1 MRIPGRG
8 PGGSVIKATVAAA
21 VTAALAVTGA
31 AAGGAGGKHDG
42 QKTADQPLR
51 VALASNWNKRPPAE
65 FGFSDSGPGFL
76 KAAEEA
82 AQAGSSV
89 ARLAV
94 SWTNVL
100 QLGAK
105 GPLPEWTEQSD
116 SERFNPELGFK
127 NLDQVVEVLRA
138 NGIRPLLTVSDA
150 PPHTNPDVQPNPG
163 LFYIRPPLDRFDG
176 EFAAFYAV
184 LAQRYPDAV
193 LQVWSE
199 PNLEYYGKIP
209 PDRYVELAEA
219 AAAAVH
225 AVNPDQTVI
234 GAAPSPGDNA
244 WRQYLRA
251 VYSSLDPS
259 IEVGVNLYP
268 RKGRSLERAMRRL
281 SKDFHRVKKLARG
294 RPIWVTETG
303 LASIQFGVKRQ
314 AKGSAQIYKILSGGN
329 AEAVIFHRLIDP
341 DYGINEWEDSLG
353 ALDFDGA
360 RTPLYNRLQHLRLR
374 HLRMR

>member
-1 MRIPGRG
+1 M
-8 PGGSVIKATVAAA
+8 
-21 VTAALAVTGA
+21 LLTGA

-105 GPLPEWTEQSD
+105 GPLPEWTEQFD
-116 SERFNPELGFK
+116 YERFNPELGFK

-163 LFYIRPPLDRFDG
+163 LFYIRPPLHRFDG

-199 PNLEYYGKIP
+199 PNLEYYGTIP

>member
-1 MRIPGRG
+1 MRVPGRG
-8 PGGSVIKATVAAA
+8 PGGSVLVGAIGLAA
-21 VTAALAVTGA
+21 VSALALTGA
-31 AAGGAGGKHDG
+31 AAGKQDG
-42 QKTADQPLR
+42 ETKADQPLR

-76 KAAEEA
+76 KAADEA

-100 QLGAK
+100 
-105 GPLPEWTEQSD
+105 
-116 SERFNPELGFK
+116 ERGWK

-138 NGIRPLLTVSDA
+138 NGITPLLMVSDA
-150 PPHTNPDVQPNPG
+150 PPWSNPEALVNG
-163 LFYIRPPLDRFDG
+163 VFYIRPPLHRFDG
-176 EFAAFYAV
+176 AFAAFYTA
-184 LAQRYPDAV
+184 LATRYPDAV
-193 LQVWSE
+193 FQVWSE
-199 PNLEYYGKIP
+199 PNLEFYGKIP
-209 PDRYVELAEA
+209 PDRYVQLAEA

-225 AVNPDQTVI
+225 AVNPHQTVI
-234 GAAPSPGDNA
+234 GAAPSPGDDA

-268 RKGRSLERAMRRL
+268 RKGRSLERAMRRM
-281 SKDFHRVKKLARG
+281 SKDFHRVKKLARD

-341 DYGINEWEDSLG
+341 DYGINEWENSLG
-353 ALDFDGA
+353 AL
-360 RTPLYNRLQHLRLR
+360 TIEEQPKPLYRRLRALRLR
-374 HLRMR
+374 HLRIR